1 MAQIGECKYSFII
14 GEISITKIWEEIKD
28 FFDFVDS
35 KFDIFSPPTYLS
47 QPLGYWDFINNK
59 VSKNIFSNRSYIDNE
74 SYQKYQNDTGKGG
87 DFRLISDY
95 EEIDINFSF
104 LVKRDPSTGC
114 FNKI

>member
-14 GEISITKIWEEIKD
+14 EEISITKIWEEIED
-28 FFDFVDS
+28 SFDFVDS
-35 KFDIFSPPTYLS
+35 KFDVFSPPTYLS

-95 EEIDINFSF
+95 EEIDVNFSF
-104 LVKRDPSTGC
+104 NVKIDPLTGS